1 MFSLIKKSLSE
12 IFISPGGVFG
22 KLSGGVK
29 GIFGKGKEGE
39 AAGAEK
45 EHGNFDFFGRDAVR
59 KVGGLASKAGKK
71 IGEWVSSTISDGLDV
86 SNGTFFGG
94 AVDLFKEHVRAIYPG
109 EKQII
114 FLKFIHSQRQ

>member
-1 MFSLIKKSLSE
+1 MFVLLGSA
-12 IFISPGGVFG
+12 FG

-29 GIFGKGKEGE
+29 GIFGKDG
-39 AAGAEK
+39 AAEK

-109 EKQII
+109 ENR
-114 FLKFIHSQRQ
+114 FLKYAPQLHC